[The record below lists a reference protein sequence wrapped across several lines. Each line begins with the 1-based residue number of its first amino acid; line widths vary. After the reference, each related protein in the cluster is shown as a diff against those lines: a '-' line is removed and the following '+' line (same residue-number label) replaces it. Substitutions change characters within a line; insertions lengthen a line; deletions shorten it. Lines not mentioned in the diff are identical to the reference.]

1 MSCARSNNKQNSLKA
16 VKGRPGIDVMC
27 RSNNKTKDLVGVIG
41 KPETEHT
48 VVFKE
53 QDGINRIA

>member
-1 MSCARSNNKQNSLKA
+1 MSCARINNKQNSLKA

-27 RSNNKTKDLVGVIG
+27 GSNNKTKDLVGVIG

-48 VVFKE
+48 VVFK
-53 QDGINRIA
+53 DGINRIA